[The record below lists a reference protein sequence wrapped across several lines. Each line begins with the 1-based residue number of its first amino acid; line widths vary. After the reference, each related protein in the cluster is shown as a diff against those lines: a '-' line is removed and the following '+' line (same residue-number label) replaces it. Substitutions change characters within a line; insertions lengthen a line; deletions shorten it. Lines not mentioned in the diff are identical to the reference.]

1 MKITRSGKCT
11 NSPKNAFV
19 EDFVIDLIAG
29 ISLEGRVED
38 TTSLPHV
45 PDDVSAVEI
54 MNAISHGKV
63 GAANGSMTVSGI
75 RQPFAAFIEFT
86 STKATL
92 VRSLTLYSAA
102 SA

>member
-1 MKITRSGKCT
+1 MKITRSGKCK

-19 EDFVIDLIAG
+19 EDFVIDLIAAN
-29 ISLEGRVED
+29 SLAGRVEES
-38 TTSLPHV
+38 TSLPNV

-54 MNAISHGKV
+54 MNAISHGKI
-63 GAANGSMTVSGI
+63 GAANGSMTVSGVK
-75 RQPFAAFIEFT
+75 QSFAAFMEFT

-92 VRSLTLYSAA
+92 IRSLTLYSSA